1 MFKNGVVASGNM
13 LEFKYIIIGGGMTA
27 DAAVRGIRSVDP
39 VGSIALFSKEE
50 HPPYKRPPL
59 SKALWKGDPVDSIWL
74 NTEEQNVVLYLN
86 RAVESISP
94 DDHRIVDEQGET
106 YSYEKLLLATG
117 GTPRHLR
124 DAPEGIIYYRT
135 FDDYEN
141 LRELASRV
149 EKFVIIGG
157 GFIGS
162 EVAAALNMQ
171 GKDVTMI
178 FPETGIGALLFPQDL
193 SDHVNAYYREK
204 GVTVLAGEMVA
215 SVRNEGDGYI
225 VATESGQE
233 IAADAIIAGIGVIP
247 NTELAQA
254 AGIEVDNGI
263 IVDEYCRTSTPDVYA
278 AGDAASFVNPALG
291 ARIRVEHD
299 DNTQEMGECAGKNMA
314 GSPEEYTHL
323 PFFYSDLFEMGYEAV
338 GKVDPRLDTIA
349 DWKEVNEEGIV
360 YYMEE
365 TRVRGAL
372 LWGIFEQV
380 DNATE
385 IIADSGPFTAENLMG
400 RLPKEQHEEE
410 GEEKEENPLMS

>member
-1 MFKNGVVASGNM
+1 MKDY
-13 LEFKYIIIGGGMTA
+13 KYIIIGGGMTA

-39 VGSIALFSKEE
+39 EGSIALFSKEE

-74 NTEEQNVVLYLN
+74 HTDEQRVDLFLNTPIT
-86 RAVESISP
+86 SISP
-94 DDHRIVDEQGET
+94 DDHNIIDDQGET

-124 DAPEGIIYYRT
+124 DAPDGIIYYRT
-135 FDDYEN
+135 YADYEN
-141 LRELASRV
+141 LRELVSRV
-149 EKFVIIGG
+149 DKFVVIGG

-193 SDHVNAYYREK
+193 SDHVNAYYEEK
-204 GVTVLAGEMVA
+204 GVKVLAGEMVA
-215 SVRNEGDGYI
+215 SVISDGNGFV

-233 IAADAIIAGIGVIP
+233 IAADAIIAGIGIIP
-247 NTELAQA
+247 NTDLAEA
-254 AGIEVDNGI
+254 AGISIDNGI
-263 IVDEYCRTSTPDVYA
+263 VVDEYCRTSTTDVYA
-278 AGDAASFVNPALG
+278 AGDVARFVNPVLG
-291 ARIRVEHD
+291 ASMRVEHE
-299 DNTQEMGECAGKNMA
+299 DNTQEMGETAGKNMA
-314 GSPEEYTHL
+314 GSAEAYTHL

-338 GKVDPRLDTIA
+338 GKVDPRLETIP
-349 DWKEVNEEGIV
+349 DWTEVYEEGVV
-360 YYMEE
+360 YFMEE

-385 IIADSGPFTAENLMG
+385 IIADQGPFTAENLRG
-400 RLPKEQHEEE
+400 RLPKEDAEE
-410 GEEKEENPLMS
+410 GQG